1 MTKNLKF
8 GLYTSFYKAEKFIDF
23 IFNEVSKINYDNWE
37 WIITDD
43 FSGDN
48 TESLLLEKVKN
59 FKNVKYVKQS
69 CKNFLFWGLSL
80 TILLFEIG

>member
-1 MTKNLKF
+1 MTNLKF

-59 FKNVKYVKQS
+59 F
-69 CKNFLFWGLSL
+69 
-80 TILLFEIG
+80 